1 MVKVVLEYEGSCFLA
16 LCCTALLLQDLS
28 CQDQRRDN
36 QNLRVVCLLAFPSSP
51 GVKTVGDFSIL
62 WSWSDTGRM

>member
-36 QNLRVVCLLAFPSSP
+36 QNLRVVCLLAFSKQPRGEDS
-51 GVKTVGDFSIL
+51 
-62 WSWSDTGRM
+62 R